1 MNKLLF
7 RDNLYVHWKGMVKFM
22 KKSRIII
29 IIVLCVGMLV
39 GGYTYWLNNNS
50 NSSSENVELTKV
62 QQLITKDLEKNYP
75 KTPREVVKFYNRIVQ
90 CYHTEGLSKD
100 EVGKLVDQMMLL
112 WDADML
118 AKNPREEYY
127 MAVLAD
133 IQLYKQ
139 TKKTITSI
147 TICDIN
153 DVDYVTDDRN
163 GDKLAFVDTT
173 YFVNTDGKFTNSYMR
188 VGVRQDANGNW
199 KIIGVTLK
207 EGESSKDDE

>member
-1 MNKLLF
+1 MN
-7 RDNLYVHWKGMVKFM
+7 M
-22 KKSRIII
+22 KNVRVIII
-29 IIVLCVGMLV
+29 AVVCILV
-39 GGYTYWLNNNS
+39 ICGGFFLFSQSLNSGNPD
-50 NSSSENVELTKV
+50 ELTEV
-62 QQLITKDLEKNYP
+62 QKILVKDLKNDYP

-147 TICDIN
+147 TICDSN